1 MALSFSQKVRDR
13 FGSKAYRVY
22 EVTHDGSATT
32 IDASNL
38 DMHHIEYA
46 FLHPI
51 TALSSVA
58 DLPRL
63 SGTTSGP
70 FVTMVA
76 MSSGSVN
83 SIIAYGW

>member
-32 IDASNL
+32 IDASDL
-38 DMHHIEYA
+38 DMNYIEYA
-46 FLHPI
+46 IALPY

-58 DLPRL
+58 DVPRI
-63 SGTTSGP
+63 SGTTSGS
-70 FVTMVA
+70 FVLITA